1 MGGKK
6 MKSTKFKLFFSMLI
20 TTQCLSQAQ
29 AQPADAKPELAVQ
42 PIGTIPAGSTVS
54 MKPVNPQD
62 TYVDPSQ
69 KNASGTE
76 LKTIPNKN
84 LYQVTALKTK
94 SATPET
100 ADMQALIKKQQLLVQ
115 QIDIANQQSACM
127 QTTGT
132 IDCNIQNNIPVFKSG
147 AFDFLPMFAQMA
159 NFTADDVL
167 KDEPARNKSRSYSK
181 SEAYTTVLN
190 HKINQVNKKLGG
202 KDTDINGCNKP
213 VIAAQNKSPQFMCAL
228 KKAQAA
234 YNDGKVSGKVKK
246 DIFIINDF
254 STGGV
259 TGKMWFVNADG
270 TLATVTDKNPI
281 DVSRG
286 EGGFGHGK
294 GSLKTPNGAIVTRAY
309 RPPRAGNITDGIE
322 LDGLE
327 KDNADIHSRG
337 VLLHGWN
344 PQNPTAGCLGVS
356 GAIHIDGRDNI
367 LGNIP
372 HYLDDLKQ
380 GLLKDGGV
388 MIYNFTPKKADG
400 CVF

>member
-1 MGGKK
+1 
-6 MKSTKFKLFFSMLI
+6 MKSTKFKMFFSILM
-20 TTQCLSQAQ
+20 TTQFLSLADAQ
-29 AQPADAKPELAVQ
+29 AQLAETKPEQSVQ
-42 PIGTIPAGSTVS
+42 PIGSIPAGSIVS
-54 MKPVNPQD
+54 MKPVSPKD

-69 KNASGTE
+69 KTTDGTD
-76 LKTIPNKN
+76 LKTIPNTN
-84 LYQVTALKTK
+84 LYQVTGLKTK
-94 SATPET
+94 NATPEA
-100 ADMQALIKKQQLLVQ
+100 ADMQALIQKQQLLVQ

-132 IDCNIQNNIPVFKSG
+132 INCTVQNNIPVFKSG

-167 KDEPARNKSRSYSK
+167 KDEPARHQSRTYSK
-181 SEAYTTVLN
+181 KEAYTTVLN
-190 HKINQVNKKLGG
+190 RKIDLVNRKLGG
-202 KDTDINGCNKP
+202 KDTDINGCNKA
-213 VIAAQNKSPQFMCAL
+213 ILAAQNKSPQFMCAL
-228 KKAQAA
+228 KTAQTAFEEA
-234 YNDGKVSGKVKK
+234 KSSGKVKK

-270 TLATVTDKNPI
+270 TPANVTDKNPI

-294 GSLKTPNGAIVTRAY
+294 GSLKTPEGAIVTRAY
-309 RPPRAGNITDGIE
+309 HPPRSGNITDGIE

-337 VLLHGWN
+337 ILLHGWN

-388 MIYNFTPKKADG
+388 MIYNFTPKKAKA
-400 CVF
+400 CIF